1 MGMARRAAKGGL
13 KRNPLAGRVKQ
24 ERRRFMLG
32 QWKDQTIAM
41 ARSPN
46 AERALFA
53 VSFAESSFFPIPP
66 DLMLGPMAAA
76 EPSKWLRYALV
87 CTIASVLGGLAGY
100 AIGMFLMD
108 SVGGAI
114 LNFFGYAGE
123 REMELR
129 AFYDQWGA
137 WFIFLK
143 GLTPI
148 PYKLVTILSGAMHFS
163 LPIFIAASILTRG
176 LRFLAVAWIFQ
187 RFGPQI
193 APVLEKR
200 LGLVLLGVAVVIVLA
215 VLALRFM
222 H

>member
-1 MGMARRAAKGGL
+1 MMSA
-13 KRNPLAGRVKQ
+13 
-24 ERRRFMLG
+24 
-32 QWKDQTIAM
+32 

-53 VSFAESSFFPIPP
+53 ISFAESSFFPLPP

-76 EPSKWLRYALV
+76 EPRKWIRYAII
-87 CTIASVLGGLAGY
+87 CTVASVLGGLLGY

-108 SVGGAI
+108 QIGRHI
-114 LNFFGYAGE
+114 LNFFGYSGD

-129 AFYDQWGA
+129 AFYDQYGA

-148 PYKLVTILSGAMHFS
+148 PYKLVTILSGALHFS
-163 LPIFIAASILTRG
+163 LPIFILASAITRG
-176 LRFLAVAWIFQ
+176 LRFGLVAYVFQ

-193 APVLEKR
+193 APIMEKR
-200 LGLVLLGVAVVIVLA
+200 MGLVLVVVAVVIVAA
-215 VLALRFM
+215 VVALRFIP

>member
-1 MGMARRAAKGGL
+1 MLAGL
-13 KRNPLAGRVKQ
+13 KDNMMSA
-24 ERRRFMLG
+24 
-32 QWKDQTIAM
+32 

-53 VSFAESSFFPIPP
+53 VSFAESSFFPLPP

-76 EPSKWLRYALV
+76 EPSKWMRYALT
-87 CTIASVLGGLAGY
+87 CTIASVLGGLLGY
-100 AIGMFLMD
+100 AIGMFLMEQ
-108 SVGGAI
+108 VGRHI
-114 LNFFGYAGE
+114 LNFFGYSGD
-123 REMELR
+123 REIELR

-163 LPIFIAASILTRG
+163 LPIFVVASILTRG
-176 LRFLAVAWIFQ
+176 IRFFAVAWVFQ
-187 RFGPQI
+187 KFGPQI
-193 APVLEKR
+193 APVMEKR
-200 LGLVLLGVAVVIVLA
+200 MGLVLLVVGLVIVLA
-215 VLALRFM
+215 LVALRFL

>member
-1 MGMARRAAKGGL
+1 MLTGL
-13 KRNPLAGRVKQ
+13 KNNMMNA
-24 ERRRFMLG
+24 
-32 QWKDQTIAM
+32 

-53 VSFAESSFFPIPP
+53 VSFAESSFFPLPP

-76 EPSKWLRYALV
+76 EPAKWLRFAFI
-87 CTIASVLGGLAGY
+87 CTLASVLGGLAGY

-108 SVGGAI
+108 QVGRAI
-114 LNFFGYAGE
+114 LDFFGYSGE

-129 AFYDQWGA
+129 SFYDQWGA
-137 WFIFLK
+137 WFIFMK

-148 PYKLVTILSGAMHFS
+148 PYKLVTILSGALHFS
-163 LPIFIAASILTRG
+163 LPVFILASTITRG
-176 LRFLAVAWIFQ
+176 LRFVAVAWIFK

-193 APVLEKR
+193 APIMEKR
-200 LGLVLLGVAVVIVLA
+200 MGLVLVVVAVVIVGV
-215 VLALRFM
+215 VLALRYL

>member
-1 MGMARRAAKGGL
+1 MLASL
-13 KRNPLAGRVKQ
+13 KDR
-24 ERRRFMLG
+24 
-32 QWKDQTIAM
+32 TIAL

-46 AERALFA
+46 AERTLFA
-53 VSFAESSFFPIPP
+53 VSFAESSFFPLPP

-76 EPSKWLRYALV
+76 EPSKWLRYALT
-87 CTIASVLGGLAGY
+87 CTIASVLGGVLGY

-114 LNFFGYAGE
+114 LGFFGYAGE
-123 REMELR
+123 REAELR

-148 PYKLVTILSGAMHFS
+148 PYKLVTIISGAMHFS
-163 LPIFIAASILTRG
+163 LPIFVVASIITRG

-200 LGLVLLGVAVVIVLA
+200 LGLVLVLVAVVIVA
-215 VLALRFM
+215 IVIAMRYM

>member
-1 MGMARRAAKGGL
+1 MFTAIKSRMMDA
-13 KRNPLAGRVKQ
+13 
-24 ERRRFMLG
+24 
-32 QWKDQTIAM
+32 

-53 VSFAESSFFPIPP
+53 ISFAESSFFPLPP

-76 EPSKWLRYALV
+76 EPSKWVRYAIV
-87 CTIASVLGGLAGY
+87 CTIASVLGGLLGY
-100 AIGMFLMD
+100 AIGMFLMEQI
-108 SVGGAI
+108 GRHI
-114 LNFFGYAGE
+114 LNFFGYSGD

-129 AFYDQWGA
+129 AFYDQYGA

-148 PYKLVTILSGAMHFS
+148 PYKLVTIISGAMHFS
-163 LPIFIAASILTRG
+163 LPIFIIASALTRG
-176 LRFLAVAWIFQ
+176 LRFTIVAYVFQ

-193 APVLEKR
+193 APIMEKR
-200 LGLVLLGVAVVIVLA
+200 LGLVLLVVAVVLVLA

>member
-1 MGMARRAAKGGL
+1 MLTAL
-13 KRNPLAGRVKQ
+13 KDNMISA
-24 ERRRFMLG
+24 
-32 QWKDQTIAM
+32 

-76 EPSKWLRYALV
+76 EPSRWWRYALT
-87 CTIASVLGGLAGY
+87 CTIASVLGGLLGY
-100 AIGMFLMD
+100 AIGMFLMEQL
-108 SVGGAI
+108 GRHI
-114 LNFFGYAGE
+114 LNFFGYSGD
-123 REMELR
+123 RELELR

-163 LPIFIAASILTRG
+163 LPIFVVASILTRG
-176 LRFLAVAWIFQ
+176 LRFFAVAWVFQ

-193 APVLEKR
+193 APIMEKR
-200 LGLVLLGVAVVIVLA
+200 LGLVLLVVAVVIVLA
-215 VLALRFM
+215 ILAFRFM
-222 H
+222 PH

>member
-1 MGMARRAAKGGL
+1 MLNGL
-13 KRNPLAGRVKQ
+13 REKMMSA
-24 ERRRFMLG
+24 
-32 QWKDQTIAM
+32 

-53 VSFAESSFFPIPP
+53 ISFAESSFFPLPP

-76 EPSKWLRYALV
+76 EPKKWLRYAIV
-87 CTIASVLGGLAGY
+87 CTVASVLGGLLGY

-108 SVGGAI
+108 QVGRHI
-114 LNFFGYAGE
+114 LNFFGYSGD

-129 AFYDQWGA
+129 AFYDQYGA

-148 PYKLVTILSGAMHFS
+148 PYKLVTILSGALHFS
-163 LPIFIAASILTRG
+163 LPIFIVASAITRG
-176 LRFLAVAWIFQ
+176 LRFTAVAWIFQ
-187 RFGPQI
+187 KFGPQI
-193 APVLEKR
+193 APIMEKR
-200 LGLVLLGVAVVIVLA
+200 MGLVLVVVAIVIVAA
-215 VLALRFM
+215 VLALRFIP

>member
-1 MGMARRAAKGGL
+1 
-13 KRNPLAGRVKQ
+13 
-24 ERRRFMLG
+24 MLTG
-32 QWKDQTIAM
+32 IKTKMMDA

-46 AERALFA
+46 AERALFV
-53 VSFAESSFFPIPP
+53 VSFAESSFFPLPP

-76 EPSKWLRYALV
+76 EPSKWLRYALT
-87 CTIASVLGGLAGY
+87 CTVASVLGGLLGY

-108 SVGGAI
+108 QVGRHI
-114 LNFFGYAGE
+114 LNFFGYSGD

-148 PYKLVTILSGAMHFS
+148 PYKLVTILSGALHFS
-163 LPIFIAASILTRG
+163 LPIFVVASIITRG
-176 LRFLAVAWIFQ
+176 IRFFAVAWIFQ
-187 RFGPQI
+187 RFGPQL
-193 APVLEKR
+193 APIMEKR
-200 LGLVLLGVAVVIVLA
+200 MGLVLVVVAVVIVAL
-215 VLALRFM
+215 VLALRYIA

>member
-1 MGMARRAAKGGL
+1 MLTAL
-13 KRNPLAGRVKQ
+13 KDRTL
-24 ERRRFMLG
+24 
-32 QWKDQTIAM
+32 AM

-76 EPSKWLRYALV
+76 EPSKWLRFSII
-87 CTIASVLGGLAGY
+87 CTLASVLGGLAGY

-114 LNFFGYAGE
+114 LGFFGYAGE

-148 PYKLVTILSGAMHFS
+148 PYKLVTILSGALHFS
-163 LPIFIAASILTRG
+163 LPIFVAASVLTRG

-200 LGLVLLGVAVVIVLA
+200 LGLVLLGVAVVIVVA

>member
-1 MGMARRAAKGGL
+1 
-13 KRNPLAGRVKQ
+13 
-24 ERRRFMLG
+24 MLTG
-32 QWKDQTIAM
+32 IKDRMMSA
-41 ARSPN
+41 ARSPST
-46 AERALFA
+46 ERALFA
-53 VSFAESSFFPIPP
+53 ISFAESSFFPLPP

-76 EPSKWLRYALV
+76 EPSKWLRYALT
-87 CTIASVLGGLAGY
+87 CTVASVLGGLAGY

-108 SVGGAI
+108 QVGRYI
-114 LNFFGYAGE
+114 LDFFGYSGE

-148 PYKLVTILSGAMHFS
+148 PYKLVTILSGALHFS
-163 LPIFIAASILTRG
+163 LPIFIVASIITRG
-176 LRFLAVAWIFQ
+176 LRFFVVAWIFQ

-193 APVLEKR
+193 APVMEKR
-200 LGLVLLGVAVVIVLA
+200 MGLVLLVVAIVIVGA
-215 VLALRFM
+215 VLALRYL